1 MNVEREYQME
11 VKLRKEHEDGSAT
24 YTFDMNDEERL
35 ALLHLGIITAL
46 ERGIEGAKKYRDD
59 EDYDSEVIDDGT

>member
-1 MNVEREYQME
+1 ME

>member
-1 MNVEREYQME
+1 ME

-24 YTFDMNDEERL
+24 YTFEMNDDERL

-46 ERGIEGAKKYRDD
+46 ERGIESAKYYRDD
-59 EDYDSEVIDDGT
+59 EEYPDVEANSSLPKPSV

>member
-1 MNVEREYQME
+1 ME

-59 EDYDSEVIDDGT
+59 EEYPNVETDSSLPKPSV

>member
-1 MNVEREYQME
+1 
-11 VKLRKEHEDGSAT
+11 
-24 YTFDMNDEERL
+24 MNDDERI

-59 EDYDSEVIDDGT
+59 TIYDDKDEVQNGSN

>member
-1 MNVEREYQME
+1 
-11 VKLRKEHEDGSAT
+11 
-24 YTFDMNDEERL
+24 MNDEERL